1 MAINFLNTVDLNQN
15 QLDNAVIQN
24 LATAPGSPEAGQ
36 IYFDTNQD
44 KLRVWD
50 GAAWL
55 TIPDGNSTANDFL
68 TGLAF
73 NTGSGV
79 LTGTVSNQSN
89 VTVDL
94 DGRYALSSAIPT
106 VNNGTLTMTTGTGLD
121 GAATFSANQAGTS
134 DFAVT
139 LDLTEITLGAGLD
152 STATGLSL
160 DLSEFTDMTATMLTT
175 DEFIVLD
182 SGAERRKAAGEIG
195 LSIFNN
201 DSNFITAASLPT
213 VSNATITLA
222 AGNILNGGGD
232 FTLNQSASETITFN
246 LATLTGTGQ
255 TYGNTSDSIKIDTI
269 AVDVYGRVTGVSTG
283 PTGQVNTVGTGNS
296 NTLTKTGDAIDSIF
310 TPNTGVVNASSANL
324 ATGAQIQTA
333 INTALTGVLQFQG
346 TWNASTNSPTLT
358 SSVGTSGDYYIVS
371 VAGNTN
377 LDGITDWEIGDW
389 AVFANTTWT
398 KIDNSQVGDVTGDG
412 AAGRVAFWNSTSNI
426 TNDAGFTY
434 NSTSNAFGVS
444 GVITASGGNSGEWNT
459 GYDNSI
465 TALNVS
471 GTTTK
476 TLTATQQDGGTLTTS
491 WTDNNTEYSMMT
503 ASTLGLGKLED
514 NTTQTVAANLVSAT
528 AGKTYG
534 IQKNSSNQLVVNVPW
549 TDSQNLV
556 TSVDE
561 STANNLKG
569 ISVNPTTGN
578 VKVGLD
584 INGLAAISTLNDADT
599 LPIYDGG
606 INKKISLLQLENRI
620 GAAKSK
626 RFILN
631 TTTTNVSQQTS
642 PPGGTIG
649 WVVAAGAALGVASAL
664 DCAVEI
670 IQTSDGATVY
680 AEITRSGTNVTINF
694 STPVSQGAYQA
705 IVTRIY

>member
-1 MAINFLNTVDLNQN
+1 MAINFLNTVDLNKN
-15 QLDNAVIQN
+15 SLDNARIQN
-24 LATAPGSPEAGQ
+24 LGADPSAANSSIGQ
-36 IYFDTNQD
+36 IYF
-44 KLRVWD
+44 
-50 GAAWL
+50 
-55 TIPDGNSTANDFL
+55 
-68 TGLAF
+68 
-73 NTGSGV
+73 NTGIDTLKQYTTSGWVEVGSTSGV
-79 LTGTVSNQSN
+79 ETLTLNDSTYIDVDSTGTAENPVFSPDLSA
-89 VTVDL
+89 VD
-94 DGRYALSSAIPT
+94 GTAVAATRFLSKDNTWDVPAFPTPPT
-106 VNNGTLTMTTGTGLD
+106 VNNGTLTMTTSTGLD
-121 GAATFSANQAGTS
+121 GGTQTFSANQAGNTT
-134 DFAVT
+134 FAV
-139 LDLTEITLGAGLD
+139 
-152 STATGLSL
+152 SL
-160 DLSEFTDMTATMLTT
+160 DLNELPAGGTLIATDSIIALNGTVESKQLISA
-175 DEFIVLD
+175 IP
-182 SGAERRKAAGEIG
+182 

-201 DSNFITAASLPT
+201 DLPT
-213 VSNATITLA
+213 ASDATITLA
-222 AGNILNGGGD
+222 AGTGLTTGGA
-232 FTLNQSASETITFN
+232 FTLDQAANETITLN
-246 LATLTGTGQ
+246 IGSGDGITVNA
-255 TYGNTSDSIKIDTI
+255 NDV
-269 AVDVYGRVTGVSTG
+269 AVDVDDVTI
-283 PTGQVNTVGTGNS
+283 QIVGGEVAA
-296 NTLTKTGDAIDSIF
+296 KTAA
-310 TPNTGVVNASSANL
+310 VANAGTAL
-324 ATGAQIQTA
+324 ATGDQIYDFV
-333 INTALTGVLQFQG
+333 TGQIANIPSGLSFEG
-346 TWNASTNSPTLT
+346 NWNANTDTPDLSGASPDN
-358 SSVGTSGDYYIVS
+358 GQFWIVS

-377 LDGITDWEIGDW
+377 LDGITDWKVGDW
-389 AVFANTTWT
+389 AIYVSTGAGTDGWQKVDNTSTLSGSGVANQLTYWT
-398 KIDNSQVGDVTGDG
+398 GTANVAGD
-412 AAGRVAFWNSTSNI
+412 AGLTFNPTSNNLTVGGTI
-426 TNDAGFTY
+426 T
-434 NSTSNAFGVS
+434 S
-444 GVITASGGNSGEWNT
+444 SGGNSGEWNT
-459 GYDNSI
+459 GYDRSL

-476 TLTATQQDGGTLTTS
+476 TLTATRQDGGTLTTS

-514 NTTQTVAANLVSAT
+514 NTTQTVAANSVSAT

-606 INKKISLLQLENRI
+606 INKKISLLQLENHI
-620 GAAKSK
+620 GAAKAK

-631 TTTTNVSQQTS
+631 TTTANVSQQTS

-670 IQTSDGATVY
+670 IQTSDGATVF
-680 AEITRSGTNVTINF
+680 AEVTRSGTNVTINF

>member
-465 TALNVS
+465 TALNVA

-476 TLTATQQDGGTLTTS
+476 TLTATQQDGGTLTAS
-491 WTDNNTEYSMMT
+491 WTDNDSGGTVTNIATSGPITGGPITSTGTIGITT
-503 ASTLGLGKLED
+503 ASAGTIGAGA
-514 NTTQTVAANLVSAT
+514 VAAGT
-528 AGKTYG
+528 
-534 IQKNSSNQLVVNVPW
+534 
-549 TDSQNLV
+549 
-556 TSVDE
+556 
-561 STANNLKG
+561 G
-569 ISVNPTTGN
+569 ISV
-578 VKVGLD
+578 
-584 INGLAAISTLNDADT
+584 AYAS
-599 LPIYDGG
+599 G
-606 INKKISLLQLENRI
+606 I
-620 GAAKSK
+620 ATVT
-626 RFILN
+626 N
-631 TTTTNVSQQTS
+631 TQSNSDYTAS
-642 PPGGTIG
+642 GTI
-649 WVVAAGAALGVASAL
+649 AAGSLSGTVTHAFGVNTI
-664 DCAVEI
+664 V
-670 IQTSDGATVY
+670 QTIDSSGNTVY
-680 AEITRSGTNVTINF
+680 CDISRTATTSVATISATQATAITILVQKIG
-694 STPVSQGAYQA
+694 
-705 IVTRIY
+705 